1 MALEKMVSKS
11 TLLEV
16 HGLVVVLVLFLLLL
30 TINNDKFSD
39 DLMQIIATYEDHV
52 TVLGII
58 GVHGV

>member
-39 DLMQIIATYEDHV
+39 DLMQIIVTYEDHV

>member
-30 TINNDKFSD
+30 TINNDKFND
-39 DLMQIIATYEDHV
+39 DLMQIIVTYEDHV